1 MAERRTQTSI
11 AAQMLA
17 ERLPLPAYGYRI
29 NPSLALKVPKPVVP
43 YQLNI
48 RKVSNG

>member
-17 ERLPLPAYGYRI
+17 ERIPLPAYGYHI
-29 NPSLALKVPKPVVP
+29 NPSIALKVPLPVVAWAVKE
-43 YQLNI
+43 Q
-48 RKVSNG
+48 K